1 MTQSGHYDHD
11 KEIVIQWSVN
21 RVLASAV
28 RPGYPRT
35 KVSRVEVED
44 WVREA
49 RSLGITTVIC
59 LLSDSELGIYTAALA
74 VVGGL
79 LGFYRSR
86 GLQVHHVP
94 VDPTAD
100 PAMTDAQLAQVV
112 DAFNQ
117 ADKPV
122 LVHASAG
129 GARTGAAIDQLKELL
144 GGA

>member
-1 MTQSGHYDHD
+1 M
-11 KEIVIQWSVN
+11 IQWTVK
-21 RVLASAV
+21 RVLARAP
-28 RPGYPRT
+28 RPGYPHES
-35 KVSRVEVED
+35 VSRAEVEN

-59 LLSDSELGIYTAALA
+59 LLSDPELGMYAAALA

-86 GLQVHHVP
+86 GLEVRHIPIDPEHEP
-94 VDPTAD
+94 V
-100 PAMTDAQLAQVV
+100 MTEAQLAEVV

-122 LVHASAG
+122 VLHASAG
-129 GARTGAAIDQLKELL
+129 GARTEAAVEQLKELL
-144 GGA
+144 GSC